1 MSNFFLTTGVQARF
15 CKGNAEAQ
23 GHLGFDY
30 AHGQGEPK
38 DYVKAADWFMK
49 SAAQGYAEAQ
59 YNLGSLYAHGQGV
72 PKDYAKAIYWLKKA
86 AEQGNKTAKRDL
98 QRAEREDRAQQR
110 RRPRP

>member
-1 MSNFFLTTGVQARF
+1 MCVQFFLTTGVQARF

-23 GHLGFDY
+23 G
-30 AHGQGEPK
+30 
-38 DYVKAADWFMK
+38 
-49 SAAQGYAEAQ
+49 YAEAQ
-59 YNLGSLYAHGQGV
+59 YNLGNLYANGQGV